1 MMGEQMFFKKNHDK
15 VTVDWLVEL
24 DDAIYALTESVK
36 ELREEVDYL
45 VDMLDTDD

>member
-1 MMGEQMFFKKNHDK
+1 MFFKKKNDK
-15 VTVDWLVEL
+15 VTFDWLTEL
-24 DDAIYALTESVK
+24 DDAIYVLSVSVK